1 METSGKRRLR
11 MGKKGQSTRSGKT
24 LVENRSVRTR
34 SCLDSEAIKTLQIA
48 YEFHGYWEETLVCQ
62 GEKYCKIE
70 IEGGGHLQ
78 TVGAPNLPQEGI
90 YVNIPENAKFLN
102 LQVGECH
109 EKTIEVE
116 YPIAPNPLPA
126 LEGEELLYRKDST
139 IYDSGSL
146 FPAEVAVFSA
156 VRRIGGV
163 KVVHI
168 LVNPVRYYPVQRQLQ
183 VVETMILKIT
193 YELSEET
200 DTIGEPRHHRFGGP
214 AVDILGMPEMDG
226 VTTKGGG
233 RGGRE
238 DIRTLKNPANC
249 AELLIVTKPDLRP
262 AFDDF
267 LEFKSRD
274 FKVALADTGQIIS
287 EFGGQSGMDEQIREF
302 LCYAA
307 ENWRIS
313 PRYILL
319 GGNITDIPTHW
330 EYFLGARISSDH
342 FYADLKGDLSPD
354 VVVSRFPASEPE
366 EMKNMCDYFIRYAQT
381 RKEWGKSVLL
391 SSYNREDYN
400 ECTEEVAGIIASDF
414 QVYKRYDGQATKE
427 EIIETIN
434 QGVGFIN
441 YRGHGLPTG
450 WQAGNGLTSDDLVQL
465 KNVDKI
471 PQVLS
476 IACSN
481 NALEKEHCFGCEW
494 IRQGKA
500 VSFLGAAVPSY
511 TVVNHE
517 FDKWLWEGIALKKL
531 KRAGEIFNYGIQ
543 KLYMNNP
550 ENDLVKHTIY
560 AYLLVGDAT
569 AECDFYRSE

>member
-34 SCLDSEAIKTLQIA
+34 SCLDTEAIKTLQIA

-193 YELSEET
+193 LS
-200 DTIGEPRHHRFGGP
+200 
-214 AVDILGMPEMDG
+214 
-226 VTTKGGG
+226 
-233 RGGRE
+233 
-238 DIRTLKNPANC
+238 
-249 AELLIVTKPDLRP
+249 LIH
-262 AFDDF
+262 
-267 LEFKSRD
+267 
-274 FKVALADTGQIIS
+274 I
-287 EFGGQSGMDEQIREF
+287 
-302 LCYAA
+302 
-307 ENWRIS
+307 
-313 PRYILL
+313 
-319 GGNITDIPTHW
+319 
-330 EYFLGARISSDH
+330 
-342 FYADLKGDLSPD
+342 
-354 VVVSRFPASEPE
+354 
-366 EMKNMCDYFIRYAQT
+366 
-381 RKEWGKSVLL
+381 
-391 SSYNREDYN
+391 
-400 ECTEEVAGIIASDF
+400 
-414 QVYKRYDGQATKE
+414 
-427 EIIETIN
+427 
-434 QGVGFIN
+434 
-441 YRGHGLPTG
+441 
-450 WQAGNGLTSDDLVQL
+450 
-465 KNVDKI
+465 
-471 PQVLS
+471 
-476 IACSN
+476 
-481 NALEKEHCFGCEW
+481 
-494 IRQGKA
+494 
-500 VSFLGAAVPSY
+500 
-511 TVVNHE
+511 
-517 FDKWLWEGIALKKL
+517 
-531 KRAGEIFNYGIQ
+531 
-543 KLYMNNP
+543 
-550 ENDLVKHTIY
+550 
-560 AYLLVGDAT
+560 
-569 AECDFYRSE
+569 

>member
-200 DTIGEPRHHRFGGP
+200 DTIGKPRHHRCGGP

-274 FKVALADTGQIIS
+274 FKVALADTGRS
-287 EFGGQSGMDEQIREF
+287 YRNSADNRGWMSRSGSFCVMLLKIGVF
-302 LCYAA
+302 L
-307 ENWRIS
+307 
-313 PRYILL
+313 
-319 GGNITDIPTHW
+319 
-330 EYFLGARISSDH
+330 
-342 FYADLKGDLSPD
+342 
-354 VVVSRFPASEPE
+354 PA
-366 EMKNMCDYFIRYAQT
+366 
-381 RKEWGKSVLL
+381 
-391 SSYNREDYN
+391 
-400 ECTEEVAGIIASDF
+400 
-414 QVYKRYDGQATKE
+414 
-427 EIIETIN
+427 
-434 QGVGFIN
+434 
-441 YRGHGLPTG
+441 
-450 WQAGNGLTSDDLVQL
+450 
-465 KNVDKI
+465 
-471 PQVLS
+471 
-476 IACSN
+476 
-481 NALEKEHCFGCEW
+481 
-494 IRQGKA
+494 
-500 VSFLGAAVPSY
+500 
-511 TVVNHE
+511 
-517 FDKWLWEGIALKKL
+517 
-531 KRAGEIFNYGIQ
+531 IF
-543 KLYMNNP
+543 
-550 ENDLVKHTIY
+550 
-560 AYLLVGDAT
+560 
-569 AECDFYRSE
+569 C